1 MTMRQM
7 INKILKQYGTA
18 AVLEH
23 GGKHISLRIFFQPS
37 MSKSWDSMNPIVTPL
52 GQLPG
57 GQYLYIGPAEQP
69 ISQGD
74 LVLVEGGSYVVR
86 RAETYLDRKG
96 PVYQWALCVRKGRDE
111 PWEKIY

>member
-1 MTMRQM
+1 MKRM
-7 INKILKQYGTA
+7 ITRILKQYGVP

-23 GGKHISLRIFFQPS
+23 EGQSVSLRIFFQPS

-57 GQYLYIGPAEQP
+57 GQHLYIGPADQP

-74 LVLVEGGSYVVR
+74 QVDVGGESFIMRRVEI
-86 RAETYLDRKG
+86 YLDQKG
-96 PVYQWALCVRKGRDE
+96 PVYRWALCARKGGDDQWDI
-111 PWEKIY
+111 P

>member
-1 MTMRQM
+1 MRRM
-7 INKILKQYGTA
+7 MDRALKRYGVA

-23 GGKHISLRIFFQPS
+23 DGKNIPLRIFFQPS

-74 LVLVEGGSYVVR
+74 VVQVSAGSYVIR
-86 RAETYLDRKG
+86 RAETYLDRNG
-96 PVYQWALCVRKGRDE
+96 PVYQWALCVRKGSDKRWDA
-111 PWEKIY
+111 I